1 MAGTK
6 YNRRTLLRIPHQLDH
21 PLANLQSTLSLA
33 ELVLHSRYCT
43 SSTMLISPLRLHHD
57 LTSILS
63 PTIDAGPHTALLI
76 LPEGRLLSS
85 ATRYDELYA
94 EEAEG
99 EAEEADNAPDMNGLS
114 VSGGISGG
122 AADGGEE
129 GEGEEEEPYLDE
141 PERIRLLCGLASQ
154 WEEDESPRVECEVSL
169 LFQMDR
175 SCKLVQDQATGDA
188 DHIARPTASRSH
200 PPPFSWRTEHDASE
214 FTGCEGVAA
223 EDVCARA
230 EWDERDC
237 VE

>member
-1 MAGTK
+1 
-6 YNRRTLLRIPHQLDH
+6 
-21 PLANLQSTLSLA
+21 
-33 ELVLHSRYCT
+33 
-43 SSTMLISPLRLHHD
+43 MLISPLRLHHD

-154 WEEDESPRVECEVSL
+154 WEEDESPRVECELGRL
-169 LFQMDR
+169 L
-175 SCKLVQDQATGDA
+175 LVPIPLPSAGAPSTMPQNLPAAKGLQPRMFVLVLNGTKG
-188 DHIARPTASRSH
+188 TAWSDMTSKA
-200 PPPFSWRTEHDASE
+200 EE
-214 FTGCEGVAA
+214 FKRVWENGCGA
-223 EDVCARA
+223 
-230 EWDERDC
+230 
-237 VE
+237 